1 LEVKN
6 MATRREPRQPGSV
19 PLPSTAR
26 KPGAKA
32 APGETVTQVL
42 RRFRLVFNTV
52 QRHFRA
58 VETRSGI
65 SGAQAWALSVVAAQ
79 PGIGVNEL
87 ARAMHVHQST
97 ASNLLRSL
105 MAAGLVISERAG
117 EDRRTV
123 QLEATALGHR
133 VLAKAPPPLTGVL
146 PEALARLDRATLQR
160 LDQDLGRLI
169 CELHADP
176 EGDTVLIGLGDVPL
190 GQRQG
195 PAAPRRRRAAAT
207 D

>member
-1 LEVKN
+1 MV
-6 MATRREPRQPGSV
+6 TRREPRQPDPV
-19 PLPSTAR
+19 PLPSAAR
-26 KPGAKA
+26 RPGAK
-32 APGETVTQVL
+32 PTEGDTVTQVL

-58 VETRSGI
+58 VETRAGI
-65 SGAQAWALSVVAAQ
+65 SGAQVWALSVLATR

-105 MAAGLVISERAG
+105 MAAGLVVSERAG

-123 QLEATALGHR
+123 QLEVTAQGQK

-146 PEALARLDRATLQR
+146 PEALARLDRTTLSR
-160 LDQDLGRLI
+160 LDRDLGELI
-169 CELHADP
+169 SQLHADP
-176 EGDTVLIGLGDVPL
+176 RGDTVLIGLGDVPL
-190 GQRQG
+190 GDR
-195 PAAPRRRRAAAT
+195 PERATRRRRRAGAT
-207 D
+207 E